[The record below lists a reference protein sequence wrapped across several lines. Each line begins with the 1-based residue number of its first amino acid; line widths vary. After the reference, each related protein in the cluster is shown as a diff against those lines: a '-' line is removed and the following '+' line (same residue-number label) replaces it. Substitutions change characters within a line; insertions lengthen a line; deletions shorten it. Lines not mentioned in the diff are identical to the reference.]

1 MNKQRIIKFL
11 TPEQIELLLDGADDK
26 RDDAVLQILVTTGL
40 RVHELAGLPRDH
52 FKEEAHPEGQTCE
65 FPIIG
70 KGGRQRVVFFSPA
83 VLGAIFEYL
92 RGRSDGDPRLFPC
105 TIRTIQN
112 IVSRC
117 GKNVGMDE
125 VWPHL
130 LRHSFASNILRNGA
144 SLNAVKEF
152 LGHSNI
158 GTTSIYLH
166 TSNKELKDIHE
177 KMFK

>member
-40 RVHELAGLPRDH
+40 RVHELAGLPLAP
-52 FKEEAHPEGQTCE
+52 FKGVPDASKTLELA
-65 FPIIG
+65 IVG
-70 KGGRQRVVFFSPA
+70 KGGRQRTVFFSPA
-83 VLGAIFEYL
+83 VLGAVLAYL
-92 RGRSDGDPRLFPC
+92 GTRKGEDPRLFPC

-117 GKNVGMDE
+117 GKNVGLDE
-125 VWPHL
+125 AWPHL
-130 LRHSFASNILRNGA
+130 LRHSFASNLLRNGV

-166 TSNKELKDIHE
+166 TSNRELKDIHE